1 MRTVSRSSSF
11 PTAIDDVVAESVADE
26 LDRHGSDGHLSTEA
40 REHVVLA
47 AMGLADSLASRYRGR
62 GIDLE
67 DLRQVARL
75 ALVKA
80 AGRYRPS
87 EGPFTS
93 FAVPTITGEIKRHF
107 RDQGWVVR
115 PPRSLQEGRASVVA
129 AQESLGH
136 LLGRDATARE
146 VADLLGFEESAVRE
160 TQLCASGFTPAS
172 LDAPLSPA
180 GSCLA
185 DSIVDQAEPYA
196 SIEMQSM
203 VDEALRV
210 LDDRERLVVRLR
222 FVEELSQATIGE
234 RIGVSQMQVSRI
246 LASITS
252 RLRAH
257 LDTTLAA

>member
-1 MRTVSRSSSF
+1 MRTTSRSHSISH
-11 PTAIDDVVAESVADE
+11 AIDDEVAQVLA
-26 LDRHGSDGHLSTEA
+26 RHGDGPHLSSES
-40 REHVVLA
+40 REQVVLA
-47 AMGLADSLASRYRGR
+47 AMDLADSVALRYRGR

-80 AGRYRPS
+80 AARYRPA

-93 FAVPTITGEIKRHF
+93 FAVPTISGEVKRHF
-107 RDQGWVVR
+107 RDHGWVVR
-115 PPRSLQEGRASVVA
+115 PPRSLQEGRASVTA
-129 AQESLGH
+129 AQESLRH
-136 LLGRDATARE
+136 LLGRDATTGE
-146 VADLLGFEESAVRE
+146 VADLLGFEESMVRE
-160 TQLCASGFTPAS
+160 TQLCASGFSPAS
-172 LDAPLSPA
+172 LDAPVFPN

-185 DSIVDQAEPYA
+185 DGIVDREDPYA
-196 SIEMQSM
+196 SIELRSLM
-203 VDEALRV
+203 DDALSL

-222 FVEELSQATIGE
+222 FVEELSQAVIGE

-246 LASITS
+246 LASITQ